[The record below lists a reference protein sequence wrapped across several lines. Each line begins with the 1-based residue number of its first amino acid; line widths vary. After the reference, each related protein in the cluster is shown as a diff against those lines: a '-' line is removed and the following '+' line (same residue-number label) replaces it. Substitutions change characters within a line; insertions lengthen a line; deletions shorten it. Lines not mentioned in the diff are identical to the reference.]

1 MDLLLPDG
9 LKVLIRDRYL
19 AGVSDAQSKYPFS
32 AADEDSLTGALGN
45 TISMPHAVVFG
56 DGQRQYSYQV
66 SYRKIRGRGPGAP
79 EKQLGADGIFQI
91 EVTDE
96 RGRQTKGLPFQCKK
110 GWRSTDSN
118 LLKQA
123 RRMLET
129 AGDGIV
135 IDYRP
140 DRFSACR
147 AEDVVQ
153 NHANRKLID
162 RAGKARPL
170 GQILGDEFLDCRIG
184 RPGLFYDPTTERWQG
199 DMIRT
204 PDVEHVITTRVSELR

>member
-9 LKVLIRDRYL
+9 LKALIRDRYL
-19 AGVSDAQSKYPFS
+19 AGVSDALAKYAFH

-45 TISMPHAVVFG
+45 AISMPHAVVFG
-56 DGQRQYSYQV
+56 DGHRQYSYQV

-96 RGRQTKGLPFQCKK
+96 RGRQTKGLPFQSKK
-110 GWRSTDSN
+110 GWRSVDSN

-135 IDYRP
+135 IDY
-140 DRFSACR
+140 
-147 AEDVVQ
+147 
-153 NHANRKLID
+153 
-162 RAGKARPL
+162 
-170 GQILGDEFLDCRIG
+170 
-184 RPGLFYDPTTERWQG
+184 
-199 DMIRT
+199 
-204 PDVEHVITTRVSELR
+204 

>member
-9 LKVLIRDRYL
+9 LKALIRDRYL
-19 AGVSDAQSKYPFS
+19 AGVSDAQAKYLFH

-45 TISMPHAVVFG
+45 CISMPHEMTFSEG
-56 DGQRQYSYQV
+56 RGRYSYQV
-66 SYRKIRGRGPGAP
+66 SYRKIRGRGPRAP

-96 RGRQTKGLPFQCKK
+96 RGRQTKGLPFQSKK
-110 GWRSTDSN
+110 GWRGADSN

-140 DRFSACR
+140 DTFSACR
-147 AEDVVQ
+147 AEDIVQ

-162 RAGKARPL
+162 RAGTAHPL
-170 GQILGDEFLDCRIG
+170 GQLLGDEFLDCHIG
-184 RPGLFYDPTTERWQG
+184 RPGLFFDPVTETWEG
-199 DMIRT
+199 VTIAL
-204 PDVEHVITTRVSELR
+204 PAVEQVITTQISEIS